1 MAILLPF
8 NTQGG
13 QSTEQ
18 GQLALDEAIKRLLD
32 SLAQYSPQAA
42 KADAQG
48 AVNLEVAK
56 HQQDILPQ
64 LARATEA
71 AGTSGGSM
79 QALLANQTLAESAQR
94 GAAVGADLAARYGAV
109 SAAILGDTAQVSK
122 ASSDLYAKLQADQAA
137 AALESTKLQMDI
149 IAKEEERRQQQ
160 NQFEQKRRDYQDQL
174 QVLSGK
180 PWWAH

>member
-1 MAILLPF
+1 
-8 NTQGG
+8 
-13 QSTEQ
+13 
-18 GQLALDEAIKRLLD
+18 
-32 SLAQYSPQAA
+32 
-42 KADAQG
+42 
-48 AVNLEVAK
+48 
-56 HQQDILPQ
+56 
-64 LARATEA
+64 
-71 AGTSGGSM
+71 M

-174 QVLSGK
+174 QVLSGR
-180 PWWAH
+180 PWWA